1 MSRMKIATYNVN
13 GINGRLPVLL
23 KWLSKSKPD
32 IVCLQEL
39 KAPQGKFPIEEI
51 NAAGYQAIWKGQK
64 SWNGVAILSKNHE
77 IIEVQNSLPGNN
89 EDVQSRYIE
98 AIINKMVVCCLY
110 LPNGNPYPGEK
121 FEYKLSWIKRLKKRA
136 NELIKM
142 ELPALLIGD
151 FNIIPS
157 DIDVY
162 KPEKWTDDALFRIEV
177 RKAFV
182 DLQKKGWIDSLRIL
196 NPGKQIFTFWDY
208 MYHSYDRNAGMR
220 LDHILISPYLKSAIK
235 KAGVDFYVRGWE
247 KSSDHAPVWIILKD

>member
-77 IIEVQNSLPGNN
+77 IIEVQNSLPGNS

>member
-1 MSRMKIATYNVN
+1 MKIATYNVN

-77 IIEVQNSLPGNN
+77 IIEVQNALPGNT

-136 NELIKM
+136 NELIKL

-162 KPEKWTDDALFRIEV
+162 
-177 RKAFV
+177 
-182 DLQKKGWIDSLRIL
+182 
-196 NPGKQIFTFWDY
+196 
-208 MYHSYDRNAGMR
+208 
-220 LDHILISPYLKSAIK
+220 LKNGLMMHFS
-235 KAGVDFYVRGWE
+235 E
-247 KSSDHAPVWIILKD
+247 

>member
-51 NAAGYQAIWKGQK
+51 TAAGYQAIWKGQK

-77 IIEVQNSLPGNN
+77 IIEVQNSLPGNT

-98 AIINKMVVCCLY
+98 AIINKMVICCLY

-136 NELIKM
+136 NELIKL

-177 RKAFV
+177 RKAFA

-220 LDHILISPYLKSAIK
+220 LDHILISPYLSSAIRI
-235 KAGVDFYVRGWE
+235 AGVDSYVRGWE

>member
-1 MSRMKIATYNVN
+1 MKIATYNVN

-77 IIEVQNSLPGNN
+77 IIEVQNSLPGNS

>member
-77 IIEVQNSLPGNN
+77 IIEVQNSLPGNS

-247 KSSDHAPVWIILKD
+247 KAVTMLRFGLF

>member
-1 MSRMKIATYNVN
+1 
-13 GINGRLPVLL
+13 
-23 KWLSKSKPD
+23 
-32 IVCLQEL
+32 
-39 KAPQGKFPIEEI
+39 
-51 NAAGYQAIWKGQK
+51 
-64 SWNGVAILSKNHE
+64 VAILSKNHE
-77 IIEVQNSLPGNN
+77 IIEVQNSLPGNT

-98 AIINKMVVCCLY
+98 AIINKMVICCLY

-136 NELIKM
+136 NELIKL

-177 RKAFV
+177 RKAFA

-220 LDHILISPYLKSAIK
+220 LDHILISPYLSSAIR
-235 KAGVDFYVRGWE
+235 KAGVDSYVRGWE